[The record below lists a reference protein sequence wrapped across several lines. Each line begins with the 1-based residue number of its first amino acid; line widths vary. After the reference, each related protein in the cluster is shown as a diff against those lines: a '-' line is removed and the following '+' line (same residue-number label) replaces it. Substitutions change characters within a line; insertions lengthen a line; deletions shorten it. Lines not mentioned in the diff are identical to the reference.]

1 MWKEGAGSALPKKPL
16 PTDAGARSWAPDGWH
31 SKGPLFNY
39 SGLDFML
46 WGEKGAL
53 TKTAYAGWTWQA
65 SGISKGN

>member
-1 MWKEGAGSALPKKPL
+1 MQEPAHGLR
-16 PTDAGARSWAPDGWH
+16 TDDTPRDPY
-31 SKGPLFNY
+31 LLINY

-46 WGEKGAL
+46 WGERGAL